1 MLGLST
7 AGALGLRGPS
17 GPQGEQGPIGP
28 QGPEGLQGPAGADG
42 AQGPVG
48 PQGEPGPQ
56 GPAGADGAPGAQ
68 GDPGPVGLQGEPGP
82 EGPVGPPGP
91 EGPAGPPGA
100 EGPPG
105 PPGADGAP
113 GAQGPVG
120 PAGADGA
127 QGPAGPG
134 IAAGGAVGQFLR
146 KTGTADFATGWHTLE
161 QVPTGGVGLFLTRAA
176 DGTLSWGSA
185 PWGGALSVESD
196 GAYDATVVEPSSVT
210 VGSWSDQGAVG
221 DPSAA
226 DVVTV
231 VGRGYVSLTQLGVDP
246 VTGLPAPVPADP
258 VFPENV
264 ATKNYVDQA
273 VATAGA
279 GVSLGLLL
287 ALS

>member
-1 MLGLST
+1 MLGFST
-7 AGALGLRGPS
+7 AGALGLRGPA

-28 QGPEGLQGPAGADG
+28 QGEQGPIGPAGSDG

-56 GPAGADGAPGAQ
+56 GPAGADGAPGLQ
-68 GDPGPVGLQGEPGP
+68 GEPGPVGPQGEPGP
-82 EGPVGPPGP
+82 EGPAGPPGP

-105 PPGADGAP
+105 PPGAAGAP
-113 GAQGPVG
+113 GPQGPVG

-146 KTGTADFATGWHTLE
+146 KTGAADFATGWYTLE
-161 QVPTGGVGLFLTRAA
+161 QVPAGGGGLFLTRAA
-176 DGTLSWGSA
+176 DGTLTWGSA

-196 GAYDATVVEPSSVT
+196 GDYLATVVEPSTVA
-210 VGSWSDQGAVG
+210 VGSWSDPAAVG
-221 DPSAA
+221 DTSAA

-231 VGRGYVSLTQLGVDP
+231 IGRGYVSLTQQGVDP
-246 VTGLPAPVPADP
+246 VTGLPAQVPADP
-258 VFPENV
+258 ALPEHV
-264 ATKNYVDQA
+264 ATKQYVDQS
-273 VATAGA
+273 VAGVGG